1 MSLSLSVAGAIQS
14 TLAMAMEQDER
25 VLLLG
30 EAVGRM
36 GGVHQTSQGLLERFG
51 PERVIDTPL
60 SEAGLVGLAV
70 GLALGGKRPVVELVG
85 PVTGALEQLAGEAA
99 TVTRRS
105 GGEFTVPLV
114 VRVPIGP
121 LPGGPSQIAPEG
133 WLAAVEGLT
142 VLVASDASDSAG
154 LLQTALAQPG
164 PTVLLEPRSMY
175 VRRGRVS
182 GEPTPITAAVLL
194 PGDDVTVLA
203 YGEGVSQALEAA
215 QASSVSVE
223 VIDLRSLR
231 PLDEAT
237 LLTSVRKTGR
247 AIVATRSPALAERL
261 NQLLTREAFLYL
273 ESPPARCEPVAAAL
287 GGAITASVTF

>member
-1 MSLSLSVAGAIQS
+1 MSLSLSVAGAIQN
-14 TLAMAMEQDER
+14 TLSLAMEQDER

-85 PVTGALEQLAGEAA
+85 PVTGALEQLASEAA
-99 TVTRRS
+99 TVASRS
-105 GGEFTVPLV
+105 GGEFSVPLV

-121 LPGGPSQIAPEG
+121 LPGGPSEVAPEG

-142 VLVASDASDSAG
+142 VLCASDASDTAG
-154 LLQTALAQPG
+154 LLQTALSQPG
-164 PTVLLEPRSMY
+164 PTVLLEPRSLY
-175 VRRGRVS
+175 PRRGRIEGQPTPTTARVIQS
-182 GEPTPITAAVLL
+182 GEQA
-194 PGDDVTVLA
+194 TVLA
-203 YGEGVSQALEAA
+203 YGEGVQAAIEAC
-215 QASSVSVE
+215 QGQDVE
-223 VIDLRSLR
+223 LIDLRCLR
-231 PLDEAT
+231 PLDQDTILA
-237 LLTSVRKTGR
+237 SVRRTGR
-247 AIVATRSPALAERL
+247 AIVATRSPALAERV

-273 ESPPARCEPVAAAL
+273 ESPPTRAEPEASAL
-287 GGAITASVTF
+287 AQAVSDSVFF